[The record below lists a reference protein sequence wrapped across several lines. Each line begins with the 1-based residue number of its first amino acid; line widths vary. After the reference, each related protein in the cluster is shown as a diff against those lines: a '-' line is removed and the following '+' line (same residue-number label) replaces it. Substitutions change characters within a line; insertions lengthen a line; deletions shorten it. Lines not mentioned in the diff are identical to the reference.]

1 MPKVHC
7 KPCLTSGLF
16 AIAFSVLAFFAL
28 TFVLVATVSRPAA
41 AQAIPLPPPPQA
53 PPASSTGPTSNT
65 DVAPS
70 PNNSNSNDQGPDQ
83 SIETLK
89 VNVEVV
95 QLFFNVK
102 DKHGALIPNLNKDSF
117 DIFEDGK
124 PQTIKYFKAESD
136 LPLTL
141 GILIDSSGSQARVL
155 DMEKTVGGSFLE
167 STLRTK
173 DEAFVISFD
182 LDIDL
187 LQDFTNSISR
197 LKHALNEAKINT
209 GGVSC
214 AGGPIGPQG
223 PIPCSSSGPRGTA
236 LYDAVYLA
244 SHDELSHEVGRKAM
258 ILLTDGE
265 DQGSRLKIKDAIEAA
280 QKADAIC
287 YVLLIADRGF
297 YGFGG
302 MGYSGDSDM
311 KKLTQETGGRVIE
324 VGNKIDKLRQAFDQ
338 ISAELRSQY
347 NVGYVRPTAFATDHS
362 ARSRSNRSRVIIKSR
377 PAAVT
382 TPHQGTKTRREDL
395 RRDSRLRLS
404 RPSVAR
410 QPLLELHATYC
421 A

>member
-1 MPKVHC
+1 MLMR
-7 KPCLTSGLF
+7 KPSYKPSL
-16 AIAFSVLAFFAL
+16 SVRAAEAAAPTWPCAL
-28 TFVLVATVSRPAA
+28 ATVVIVVLTWSLAATAQNSA
-41 AQAIPLPPPPQA
+41 AQGTMSSQA
-53 PPASSTGPTSNT
+53 KPAGSSPEL
-65 DVAPS
+65 
-70 PNNSNSNDQGPDQ
+70 QDQ
-83 SIETLK
+83 SQESTETLK
-89 VNVEVV
+89 INVEVV

-102 DKHGALIPNLNKDSF
+102 DKHGALIPNLSKENF

-141 GILIDSSGSQARVL
+141 GILIDSSGSQQRVL
-155 DMEKTVGGSFLE
+155 EMEKEVGGSFLE
-167 STLRTK
+167 NILRKK

-182 LDIDL
+182 IDINL
-187 LQDFTNSISR
+187 LQDFTNSVSR
-197 LKHALNEAKINT
+197 LRHALNEARINT

-214 AGGPIGPQG
+214 SGGPIGPQG
-223 PIPCSSSGPRGTA
+223 PIPCSSTGPRGTA

-302 MGYSGDSDM
+302 YSGDSEM
-311 KKLTQETGGRVIE
+311 KKLTQETGGRMIE

-338 ISAELRSQY
+338 IAQELRSQY
-347 NVGYVRPTAFATDHS
+347 NIGYTPTNTNRDGSFRKVEIKPKQGEYKIQ
-362 ARSRSNRSRVIIKSR
+362 ARSGYY
-377 PAAVT
+377 AVA
-382 TPHQGTKTRREDL
+382 RRE
-395 RRDSRLRLS
+395 
-404 RPSVAR
+404 
-410 QPLLELHATYC
+410 E
-421 A
+421 